1 MKSLVDLDKLPYLSL
16 ILYHYPPLRNLPLLL
31 ILEVADFLEVV
42 VEAVV
47 VVEDIVLVSA
57 LIVMVKI
64 ISWNTIGSCMV
75 NPQLI
80 R

>member
-1 MKSLVDLDKLPYLSL
+1 
-16 ILYHYPPLRNLPLLL
+16 
-31 ILEVADFLEVV
+31 LEVADFLEVV
-42 VEAVV
+42 VEAMV